1 MSDAKPRGRVI
12 IYTGDGKGKTSAAL
26 GTALRAVG
34 RGIDA
39 AVVQFVKS
47 ERSGE
52 CAAAERLAPDLT
64 IRCMG
69 AGWVRG
75 EATEADRAAAG
86 EALAE
91 VRRMLAA
98 GRPVMVVADEI
109 LTAVGLGL
117 LAREDVEG
125 LLAGRPAEK
134 HLVLTGRGAWP
145 ALTDRADLVTEM
157 QNVKHPHE
165 RGEGPV
171 EGIEY

>member
-1 MSDAKPRGRVI
+1 MADAAPQGRVI
-12 IYTGDGKGKTSAAL
+12 IYTGEGKGKTTAAL

-39 AVVQFVKS
+39 GVVQFVKS

-52 CAAAERLAPDLT
+52 LAAAERLAPDLNV
-64 IRCMG
+64 RCMG
-69 AGWVRG
+69 AGWVTG
-75 EATEADRAAAG
+75 EPTEADLAAAAD
-86 EALAE
+86 ALAE
-91 VRRMLAA
+91 VRRLLAT

-125 LLAGRPAEK
+125 LLDGRPAEK

-145 ALTDRADLVTEM
+145 ALVDRADLVTEM

-165 RGEGPV
+165 RGGGPV